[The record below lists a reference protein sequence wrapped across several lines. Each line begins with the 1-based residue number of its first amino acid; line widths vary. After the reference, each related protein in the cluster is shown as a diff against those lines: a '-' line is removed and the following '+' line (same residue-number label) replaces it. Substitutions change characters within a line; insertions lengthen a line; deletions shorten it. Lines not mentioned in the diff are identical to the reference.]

1 MVTTLE
7 EEMSVLDDKI
17 GKYFDQVPPSTF
29 YLPMTE
35 CLRVSEA
42 SMVNNRE
49 SN

>member
-1 MVTTLE
+1 MSTSLE

-17 GKYFDQVPPSTF
+17 GKYFDQDSPSIF

-42 SMVNNRE
+42 NLVNNRE
-49 SN
+49 NN